1 MSAGFFEQALELV
14 CRVPPGR
21 VVTYGQVA
29 RMLGHPGAARM
40 VGWALHSIPVGR
52 DVPWHRVIN
61 AQGGISP
68 RGDIEDEVQRSL
80 LEEEGLEFDH
90 RGHLDLERYTW
101 NGRPQRGRRR

>member
-1 MSAGFFEQALELV
+1 MSAGFFEEALALV
-14 CRVPPGR
+14 CRVPSGR

-40 VGWALHSIPVGR
+40 VGWALHSIPAGR

-61 AQGGISP
+61 AQGAISP
-68 RGDIEDEVQRSL
+68 RGGIEDEIQRSL

-90 RGHLDLERYTW
+90 RGRLDLERYTW
-101 NGRPQRGRRR
+101 NGRPPRRRGR